1 MFQWNSEQY
10 TKFEKE
16 RTQPSIDLINRL
28 DIQPKTVLDIGCGP
42 GNSTNQ
48 LYERFPDANILGI
61 DNSDNMLCKA
71 RNSYPK
77 LRFVNCFIPDELDRL
92 DSFDLI
98 FSNACLHWI
107 PEHSSLYGRLMSCL
121 NEGGVLAVQMPLV
134 QYAPFYKILN
144 ELVAEKKWES
154 LRSIQNFHNLLPD
167 DTYDALAAVS
177 DNIEMWD
184 TTYYHIVDSHQAVI
198 DWYKGSGLRP
208 YLETLNDAN
217 RDDFLSEL
225 YERIAQAMP
234 IQNNGKLLLK
244 MPRLFF
250 IARI

>member
-1 MFQWNSEQY
+1 
-10 TKFEKE
+10 
-16 RTQPSIDLINRL
+16 
-28 DIQPKTVLDIGCGP
+28 
-42 GNSTNQ
+42 
-48 LYERFPDANILGI
+48 
-61 DNSDNMLCKA
+61 ML
-71 RNSYPK
+71 
-77 LRFVNCFIPDELDRL
+77 
-92 DSFDLI
+92 
-98 FSNACLHWI
+98 
-107 PEHSSLYGRLMSCL
+107 
-121 NEGGVLAVQMPLV
+121 LAPPIYL
-134 QYAPFYKILN
+134 
-144 ELVAEKKWES
+144 
-154 LRSIQNFHNLLPD
+154 D

>member
-71 RNSYPK
+71 RNSYPQ

-144 ELVAEKKWES
+144 ELVAEK
-154 LRSIQNFHNLLPD
+154 
-167 DTYDALAAVS
+167 
-177 DNIEMWD
+177 
-184 TTYYHIVDSHQAVI
+184 
-198 DWYKGSGLRP
+198 
-208 YLETLNDAN
+208 
-217 RDDFLSEL
+217 
-225 YERIAQAMP
+225 
-234 IQNNGKLLLK
+234 NGKVCGVYKTFTIFSPMIPMMHLPPFRTILRCGIRHIIISLTHI
-244 MPRLFF
+244 R
-250 IARI
+250 RS